1 MTARQFSALADCAQF
16 HPFGVMLDPNSC
28 RPADLKTN
36 KHAVLYRR
44 SVSGKSCLMIHPRP
58 ILIRWADLANRAA
71 AHAYTPPM
79 TAAHDSSTPAIPAVP
94 GAGGVVFD
102 SVGRVLLV
110 RYQGSGAWAF
120 PKGHVE
126 EGETFEQTAVREVQE
141 ETGIRARVAAPLQTT
156 EYTNDRG
163 EARQIH
169 WFRMKVEAADTALE
183 DTFAEGGFKDAGE
196 ALNLLSYPE
205 DQHLLRAALAQLG
218 G

>member
-1 MTARQFSALADCAQF
+1 
-16 HPFGVMLDPNSC
+16 
-28 RPADLKTN
+28 
-36 KHAVLYRR
+36 
-44 SVSGKSCLMIHPRP
+44 
-58 ILIRWADLANRAA
+58 
-71 AHAYTPPM
+71 M
-79 TAAHDSSTPAIPAVP
+79 TAAHDSSGPAIPAVP

-126 EGETFEQTAVREVQE
+126 EGETLEQTAVREVQE
-141 ETGIRARVAAPLQTT
+141 ETGIRASVAALLHTT

-169 WFRMKVEAADTALE
+169 WFRMQLEAADPALE
-183 DTFAEGGFKDAGE
+183 STLLENTFAEGGFKDAGE

-205 DQHLLRAALAQLG
+205 DQQLLRAALAQLG